1 MFGQDAW
8 TLPLLLFVDKNGKKK
23 KLGPYM
29 YLAKLTSGLVID
41 A

>member
-8 TLPLLLFVDKNGKKK
+8 TLALLLFVDKNGKK

-29 YLAKLTSGLVID
+29 YLAKLTSSLVID